1 MGKAMTYMDRER
13 IVDTGFSIT
22 TKGKIGFSVAAVGFL
37 FVLSLLLPNFLV
49 FLLTEVMIL
58 GLFGMSVNLLVG
70 YCGMVTFGHGA
81 FYALGGYTV
90 ALLLKKTSVPFFVAF
105 SLAPIFAAFLG
116 LIIGF
121 FCVRLTQF
129 YFAMLTLAFGM
140 LVWAIIYKWENFTGG
155 ENGIVGVVVPA
166 LISSPRAFCWFTL
179 AILSLCSIVLWLIIN
194 SPFGYTM
201 KAIRENPERVQF
213 LGINLTKYRLA
224 AVVISSFFAGISGAL
239 YTAFTRG
246 AFPELAHW
254 SKSGEGLIIT
264 LIGGMGTLFGPLI
277 GSALLLVLQQIFTS
291 VFEYWSALLGIIL
304 IVLVL
309 FLPEGAIGLGVK
321 MKDLRHITKLRDRLP
336 SGLSKAD
343 SGG

>member
-1 MGKAMTYMDRER
+1 MTYSDKEMSADQTFSMEMTRR
-13 IVDTGFSIT
+13 IVFSLIAL
-22 TKGKIGFSVAAVGFL
+22 VALVL
-37 FVLSLLLPNFLV
+37 LSLLLPNFLV

-81 FYALGGYTV
+81 FYAVGGYTV
-90 ALLLKKTSVPFFVAF
+90 ALLLKKTNVPFSVALA
-105 SLAPIFAAFLG
+105 LAPLLASVMG

-155 ENGIVGVVVPA
+155 ENGIVGVAVPA
-166 LISSPRAFCWFTL
+166 LISTPHAFCWFTM
-179 AILSLCSIVLWLIIN
+179 AILSACVILLWLIIN
-194 SPFGYTM
+194 SPYGYTM

-213 LGINLTKYRLA
+213 LGVNLTIYRLA
-224 AVVISSFFAGISGAL
+224 AVVVSAFFAGVSGAL
-239 YTAFTRG
+239 YTAFTRD

-264 LIGGMGTLFGPLI
+264 LIGGMGSLFGPVI

-304 IVLVL
+304 IILVL

-321 MKDLRHITKLRDRLP
+321 MRTFRYRTKLQELFPTSLP
-336 SGLSKAD
+336 RANVRR
-343 SGG
+343 